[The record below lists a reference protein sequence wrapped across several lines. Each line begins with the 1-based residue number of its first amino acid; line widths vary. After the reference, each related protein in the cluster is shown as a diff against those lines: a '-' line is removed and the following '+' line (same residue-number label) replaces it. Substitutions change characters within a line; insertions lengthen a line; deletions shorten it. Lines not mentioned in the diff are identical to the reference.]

1 MISIRFG
8 RTNGPYMGE
17 AYDETKPTKFIT
29 YLDAKSLCGWAM
41 CWPLSVK
48 NFKSGFLTLTTG

>member
-1 MISIRFG
+1 MISNRFG

-29 YLDAKSLCGWAM
+29 YLDAKSLWMGNVLASFC
-41 CWPLSVK
+41 
-48 NFKSGFLTLTTG
+48 